1 MTESR
6 TLLWLDDERDPTDS
20 RVGIPLTDPI
30 SSSSESSEQAPV
42 KISHLDISQAASSQ
56 PYQLTVKRGFLA
68 LFIMYASQT
77 LVGLGFAYGVRFIRG
92 TSDGEGT
99 IDIQMIGMTSVLI
112 GGAIVLLW
120 VWTDIRRLGPSF
132 LPQIGLQQSVIKT
145 SQAVMLVFLLLSATH
160 FLAWTYR
167 SLILP
172 LVGQGGIIGGGSQ
185 MFAHIQETG
194 SVFGMTGFLVLAL
207 IVGPVMEEVIFRG
220 YLQSALARRMPG
232 WAAILITS
240 LLFMAGHGPT
250 ILWPMY
256 FIYSVAWG
264 WIFMYTKTLKMAIAI
279 HMLSNLF
286 YTVVAVMGWKLLA

>member
-1 MTESR
+1 MK
-6 TLLWLDDERDPTDS
+6 
-20 RVGIPLTDPI
+20 I
-30 SSSSESSEQAPV
+30 SNSDGSEST
-42 KISHLDISQAASSQ
+42 SSQ
-56 PYQLTVKRGFLA
+56 LYQLTVKRGFLA
-68 LFIMYASQT
+68 LFIMYASQM
-77 LVGLGFAYGVRFIRG
+77 LVGLGFAYGVRFIQG
-92 TSDGEGT
+92 ASDGAGT
-99 IDIQMIGMTSVLI
+99 IDIRIVGMTSVLI

-120 VWTDIRRLGPSF
+120 AWTDMRRLGPSF

-145 SQAVMLVFLLLSATH
+145 SRAVMLVFLLLGATH

-167 SLILP
+167 SIILP

-194 SVFGMTGFLVLAL
+194 SVPGMAGFLVLAL
-207 IVGPVMEEVIFRG
+207 VVGPVMEEVVFRG

-232 WAAILITS
+232 WGAILITS
-240 LLFMAGHGPT
+240 FVFMAGHGPT

-264 WIFMYTKTLKMAIAI
+264 WIFMHTRSLKTAILI

-286 YTVVAVMGWKLLA
+286 YTVITVMGWEILA